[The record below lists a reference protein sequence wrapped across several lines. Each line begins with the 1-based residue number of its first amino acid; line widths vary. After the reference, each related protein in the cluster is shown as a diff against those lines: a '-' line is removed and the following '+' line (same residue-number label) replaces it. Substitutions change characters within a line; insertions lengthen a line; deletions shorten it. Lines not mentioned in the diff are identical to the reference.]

1 MLVGQRNLSERVG
14 QLQGG
19 YFLVTGIWPLV
30 SRRTFEALTGRKGDY
45 WLAQTVGVLVSC
57 IGGVLLTA
65 ARRKRLTPELEALGA
80 SSAASLA
87 LIDLVFVL
95 RGRIRRTY
103 LLDAA
108 LETAL
113 AAGWVARHL
122 DRSENRV
129 EALRPELGDGTGA
142 SP

>member
-1 MLVGQRNLSERVG
+1 VLVVQGNPSEHVG
-14 QLQGG
+14 ELQGA

-30 SRRTFEALTGRKGDY
+30 SRRTFEGVTGPKDDF

-57 IGGVLLTA
+57 IGGVLLIA
-65 ARRKRLTPELEALGA
+65 ERRKSLTPELEALGA
-80 SSAASLA
+80 SSAAALA
-87 LIDLVFVL
+87 LVDLVFVL

-113 AAGWVARHL
+113 AAGWVARRL
-122 DRSENRV
+122 VPKSEQ
-129 EALRPELGDGTGA
+129 RPC
-142 SP
+142 P

>member
-1 MLVGQRNLSERVG
+1 VLVVQRNLSERVG
-14 QLQGG
+14 ELQGG
-19 YFLVTGIWPLV
+19 YFLATGIWPLV
-30 SRRTFEALTGRKGDY
+30 SRRTFEALTGTKGDY

-65 ARRKRLTPELEALGA
+65 DRRKRLTPELEALGA
-80 SSAASLA
+80 SSAAALA
-87 LIDLVFVL
+87 LVDLVFVL

-113 AAGWVARHL
+113 AAGWVARRRLHM
-122 DRSENRV
+122 RE
-129 EALRPELGDGTGA
+129 EGFDGRGA
-142 SP
+142 G